1 MIQLQHGWLDGA
13 LIGVMVIGIVGTLY
27 HRIRLDFGIG
37 NRAIQFV
44 GMCLVVPTVL
54 ILGLEDK
61 ISKENMGTILGA
73 IIGYIL
79 SGIGSSDQKK
89 QKDKTGSEK
98 EDAGKEQKSSN

>member
-1 MIQLQHGWLDGA
+1 MLTLQHGWLDAA

-27 HRIRLDFGIG
+27 HRIRLEFGIG

-73 IIGYIL
+73 VIGYIL
-79 SGIGSSDQKK
+79 SGIGGSDQKK
-89 QKDKTGSEK
+89 PKDKTDDKKDHEAK
-98 EDAGKEQKSSN
+98 V